1 MWRGFWQA
9 AFYMSFK
16 YHVPD
21 GNFDTL
27 LHSTRSDT
35 RDNRFDKGSN
45 KSNYEIW
52 QIWQKEIASAELKM
66 EFMNLTREKLGGN

>member
-1 MWRGFWQA
+1 
-9 AFYMSFK
+9 MSFK

-35 RDNRFDKGSN
+35 HIDNRFDKGSN
-45 KSNYEIW
+45 KSNYET
-52 QIWQKEIASAELKM
+52 ASAELKM
-66 EFMNLTREKLGGN
+66 EFMNLTREKLGGNCNVFRAFL

>member
-1 MWRGFWQA
+1 
-9 AFYMSFK
+9 MSFK

-35 RDNRFDKGSN
+35 HIDNRFDKGSN
-45 KSNYEIW
+45 KSNYET
-52 QIWQKEIASAELKM
+52 ASAELKM
-66 EFMNLTREKLGGN
+66 EFMNLTREKLGGNWVFRAFL